1 MLHVFFCF
9 ILGRNEVFV
18 SKFLLRILSWS
29 GTTGMTSASLFCC
42 DKSLIPPTCMLR
54 HIVALLVVEADD
66 GTCPAVFRQCFAL
79 DVFDIEG
86 TIDAHTTVK

>member
-1 MLHVFFCF
+1 MLYVFFCF

-42 DKSLIPPTCMLR
+42 DKSLIPPTCILR
-54 HIVALLVVEADD
+54 HIVALSVVEADD
-66 GTCPAVFRQCFAL
+66 GTCPAVFRRGFAPG
-79 DVFDIEG
+79 VFDVEG
-86 TIDAHTTVK
+86 TIDARAAVN